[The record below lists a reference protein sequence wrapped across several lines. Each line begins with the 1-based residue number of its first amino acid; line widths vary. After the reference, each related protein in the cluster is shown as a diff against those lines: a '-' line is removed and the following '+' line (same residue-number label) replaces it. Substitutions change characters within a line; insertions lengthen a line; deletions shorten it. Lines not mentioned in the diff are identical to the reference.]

1 MGLDIARAFREGASR
16 TAGRNGLVL
25 AAVFAVAALLTTVL
39 FQSLIVAALESAFEA
54 LQTAS
59 PEELGLAEAEYED
72 ALAEFETA
80 LTEVRAATPLAL
92 GVSAGVAAAG
102 LLVTVIASE
111 AVSILAVRTFAADA
125 AGTVTRERL
134 TGNILLATLNGFVG
148 AIVVWGLIV
157 LGSALFLLPGI
168 AVAILFFFMR
178 QEIALNDKNFVQAM
192 ADSWRVTKGHRIRV
206 FLVGAALVILSRL
219 EEASSAAVGIV
230 STPAGTVVASAVGG
244 LLAAF
249 GAAVATRAYVQ
260 IDGDDDAV
268 EPEPDEEPEDPYDAA
283 LGPDEL
289 SR

>member
-268 EPEPDEEPEDPYDAA
+268 EPEPEEEPEDPYDAA